1 MPSDRNFIPPRPV
14 ETPGCDSAFIRFC
27 QWLWD
32 QNTRPLINTDTVQF
46 QVTSRGIEA
55 KAARRSVS
63 PQLENPFT
71 ISQST
76 DWLTYKVSTGLVVLS
91 GDPITPTQVDVDL
104 PAITAGVEHYWFY
117 MDIGTTTAEVKT
129 SATTLSWGC
138 NKIPLGWVDTLT
150 NQSTTTAKIYQLQ
163 RDHIFSPGA

>member
-1 MPSDRNFIPPRPV
+1 MIQWPTLLGGTHKIVPWLNRLRNSCRAAEIKQVVGGYLKPS
-14 ETPGCDSAFIRFC
+14 
-27 QWLWD
+27 
-32 QNTRPLINTDTVQF
+32 TDGQCLVILGNNSSSIT
-46 QVTSRGIEA
+46 
-55 KAARRSVS
+55 
-63 PQLENPFT
+63 NPFT

-104 PAITAGVEHYWFY
+104 TITAGVEHYWFY
-117 MDIGTTTAEVKT
+117 IDIGTTTAEVKT
-129 SATTLSWGC
+129 SATTLAWGC

-150 NQSTTTAKIYQLQ
+150 NQATTTAKIYQLQ